1 MLSLRKLIGGL
12 LVAVLLGGSFERLSA
27 QTRWH
32 QMDVGPFFSATFT
45 PKRAG
50 VAGFTHKGIA
60 IRLGREPGAAV
71 CFDTELLRMSA
82 GWEGPFVDFHR
93 NREGLGGPPQIGA
106 ASLFSNYPVSG
117 WVKDGEFHDPRKLPY
132 GPMPAAMGKYKG
144 LYRSAEGT
152 VLSYEVAG
160 VGILDLPGMERGG
173 GVGVFTRSV
182 EVGKAAHS
190 LSMMVCSVAGARL
203 KLAPAAGLEMVAF
216 EKDGKLTLV
225 AARGGKLS
233 ERTLTN
239 KKNAPVIALEVPAGE
254 QARKVK
260 VFAWHGKKEQLAA
273 VLTLVERSP
282 AAADLAPLL
291 KGGPALWGEP
301 LVTKGV
307 LGSGG
312 AYVVDTLTPP
322 FDNPW
327 KAMLYFGGHDFFSN
341 GDAAICSVYGDVWV
355 VGGID
360 DKLERVTWRRF
371 ATGLFQPLGLRIV
384 ADRIYVL
391 GRDQITRLH
400 DLNGDGEADYYENFN
415 NDCQVTSHGH
425 EYTTN
430 LQTDPA
436 GNFYYMK
443 CTNDSRSEHDG
454 SVIRVSGDG
463 KKFEL
468 FATGFRNPNGL
479 GVGPDGTVTVGDQ
492 EGTWVP
498 VTRLDFVRQGAFCG
512 YMPSHHRATAPK
524 TYDPP
529 LCWIPKSV
537 DNSAG
542 GQAWAAP
549 EGWGPLSG
557 RLFHLSYGKCRA
569 LLVLSEEVDGQTQG
583 GVVSMPWK
591 FSGGAMRG
599 RVNPADRRLYISG
612 LKGWQTTS
620 PRDGCFE
627 RVRYTGGKVYLPV
640 ALEVRKSGIRM
651 TFSEPLDAE
660 SAASPESYGVERWN
674 YRWTKNYGS
683 KDWLFSD
690 PKKMG
695 RDRMAVSGVKLS
707 ADGRSVFL
715 ELSDLAPVMQ
725 MRIRYRL
732 SSADGNK
739 VRGEVF
745 HTIHKLGSD

>member
-1 MLSLRKLIGGL
+1 MLSVRRGLTGL
-12 LVAVLLGGSFERLSA
+12 LMIILLGVMVAELSA

-32 QMDVGPFFSATFT
+32 KMDVGPFFSATFT
-45 PKRAG
+45 PQRSG

-60 IRLGREPGAAV
+60 IRLSREPGAAV
-71 CFDTELLRMSA
+71 CFDTELLRMSS
-82 GWEGPFVDFHR
+82 GWEGPFVDFHK
-93 NREGLGGPPQIGA
+93 NREGLGGPTQIGA
-106 ASLFSNYPVSG
+106 GSLFSNYPVCG

-144 LYRSAEGT
+144 LYRSAKGT
-152 VLSYEVAG
+152 VLSCEVAG
-160 VGILDLPGMERGG
+160 VGILDLPAIERGE
-173 GVGVFTRSV
+173 GVGVFTRRI
-182 EVGKAAHS
+182 EVGKAAHR
-190 LSMMVCSVAGARL
+190 LSMMVCSVAGARAR
-203 KLAPAAGLEMVAF
+203 LAPVAGLEMIAF
-216 EKDGKLTLV
+216 EKDGELTLV

-233 ERTLTN
+233 ARTLTN
-239 KKNAPVIALEVPAGE
+239 KKNASFIALEVPAGE
-254 QARKVK
+254 AARKVK
-260 VFAWHGKKEQLAA
+260 VFCWHGKKEQLAA
-273 VLTLVERSP
+273 VLALVERSP
-282 AAADLAPLL
+282 ATADLAPLL
-291 KGGPALWGEP
+291 KGGPGLWGEP
-301 LVTKGV
+301 LVTKGA

-341 GDAAICSVYGDVWV
+341 GDAAVCSVYGDVWI

-360 DKLERVTWRRF
+360 DKLERITWRRF

-384 ADRIYVL
+384 DDRVYVL

-400 DLNGDGEADYYENFN
+400 DLNDDGEADYYENFN
-415 NDCQVTSHGH
+415 NDCQVTPHGH

-430 LQTDPA
+430 LQTDAA

-443 CTNDSRSEHDG
+443 CTNGSRSEHDG
-454 SVIRVSGDG
+454 SVIRVSRDG

-468 FATGFRNPNGL
+468 FATGFRNPNGM

-498 VTRLDFVRQGAFCG
+498 ATRLDFVKQGGFCG
-512 YMPSHHRATAPK
+512 YMPSHHRAVAPK
-524 TYDPP
+524 IYDPP

-557 RLFHLSYGKCRA
+557 RLFHLSYGQCRA
-569 LLVLSEEVDGQTQG
+569 LLVLSEEVDGQAQG
-583 GVVSMPWK
+583 GVVTMPWK
-591 FSGGAMRG
+591 FNGGAMRG

-620 PRDGCFE
+620 PRDGCFD
-627 RVRYTGGKVYLPV
+627 RVRYTGGKVYLPLG
-640 ALEVRKSGIRM
+640 LEVKKSGIRL
-651 TFSEPLDAE
+651 TFSEPLDPE
-660 SAASPESYGVERWN
+660 TASSPSRYSVERWN

-690 PKKMG
+690 PGKMG
-695 RDRMAVSGVKLS
+695 RDRMEVLSAKLS
-707 ADGRSVFL
+707 PDGRSVFL
-715 ELSDLAPVMQ
+715 AIEGLAPVMQ
-725 MRIRYRL
+725 MHLRYRL
-732 SSADGNK
+732 RASDGK
-739 VRGEVF
+739 DVRGDIY
-745 HTIHKLGSD
+745 HTVHKLGAD